1 MAGTIVS
8 ESGLTLPPYRGA
20 ELVYRDLAVPVN
32 VDQSWIQPDGT
43 YNASQATAK
52 IFDLRRFRA
61 IATTFAFTSLSGGTS
76 PRAGLLID
84 IVDDNDA
91 SAFLMQRISPT
102 SLAPN
107 TGGASI
113 IYAGEMNA
121 VAASGGAYN
130 NIGQIVITPLR
141 INFAYIGPTNTGTP
155 TAVNGGR
162 IHVWGFY

>member
-1 MAGTIVS
+1 MSGTFAGEPV
-8 ESGLTLPPYRGA
+8 GVLPPYRGV
-20 ELVYRDLAVPVN
+20 ELVYRDLAVPTN
-32 VDQSWIQPDGT
+32 VGQSWIQPDGT

-52 IFDLRRFRA
+52 IFDLRRFKA
-61 IATTFAFTSLSGGTS
+61 ISTTFAFTSLSGGTT

-91 SAFLMQRISPT
+91 SAFLMQRIGPT
-102 SLAPN
+102 SLAPD

-121 VAASGGAYN
+121 VAAAGGSYN
-130 NIGQIVITPLR
+130 NIGQITIMPLR
-141 INFAYIGPTNTGTP
+141 INFAYIGPTNSGSP
-155 TAVNGGR
+155 TALNGGR

>member
-1 MAGTIVS
+1 MAGSFAGDRIGAPS
-8 ESGLTLPPYRGA
+8 AFRGV
-20 ELVYRDLAVPVN
+20 ELIYRDLAVPTN

-43 YNASQATAK
+43 YAAAQATAK
-52 IFDLRRFRA
+52 IFDLRPFRA
-61 IATTFAFTSLSGGTS
+61 ICTTFAFTSLSAGTS

-84 IVDDNDA
+84 ILDDNDA

-121 VAASGGAYN
+121 VAAAGGAYN
-130 NIGQIVITPLR
+130 NIAQITITPLR

-155 TAVNGGR
+155 SAVNGGR